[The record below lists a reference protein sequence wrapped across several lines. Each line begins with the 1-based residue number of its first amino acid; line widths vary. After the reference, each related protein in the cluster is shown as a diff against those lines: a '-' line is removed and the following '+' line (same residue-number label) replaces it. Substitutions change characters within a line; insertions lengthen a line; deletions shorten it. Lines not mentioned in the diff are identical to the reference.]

1 MARRPAPRAR
11 EACLSAFRPWDGID
25 VMYVTITVLR
35 ASVFR
40 VYPYRG
46 TVKNQALHIQKYSQ
60 ANVMKV
66 AVYG

>member
-1 MARRPAPRAR
+1 
-11 EACLSAFRPWDGID
+11 
-25 VMYVTITVLR
+25 MYVTITVLR